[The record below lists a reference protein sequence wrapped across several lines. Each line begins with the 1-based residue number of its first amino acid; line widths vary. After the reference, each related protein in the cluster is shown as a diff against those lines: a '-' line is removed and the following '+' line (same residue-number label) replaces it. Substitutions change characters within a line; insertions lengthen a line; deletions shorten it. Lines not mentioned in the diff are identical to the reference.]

1 MNVNSTQGDSI
12 EILLRQ
18 LGASKV
24 ARVRGY
30 LYFISFKL
38 NDDIEVSYTYNI
50 NTKNKYFLQR
60 IKPYPLPQ
68 GKFADEYKIV
78 DFIRKDL
85 NKFKNAQNSSN
96 FDSFVEISNKS
107 NFITTSIENLFL
119 NYNIEKDDL
128 KLINTQLDNILE
140 NINTAKDNAKK
151 L

>member
-1 MNVNSTQGDSI
+1 MNINNAQGDSI

-18 LGASKV
+18 LGASKISK
-24 ARVRGY
+24 VRSY
-30 LYFISFKL
+30 LYFISFEL

-50 NTKNKYFLQR
+50 NTKNKYYLQR

-68 GKFADEYKIV
+68 GRFADEYKIV
-78 DFIRKDL
+78 EFIKKDL
-85 NKFKNAQNSSN
+85 NKFQNAQNSSN

-107 NFITTSIENLFL
+107 NSITTIIENLFL

-128 KLINTQLDNILE
+128 KIINTQLNSIL
-140 NINTAKDNAKK
+140 NSINKAKDNAKK